1 MTPVCKSYIS
11 SDLELRQKLTFLETQ
26 YQALSEKEQAEADN
40 EDKFFSSI
48 LLALSEINHSI
59 SLYKSEL
66 WSVICQFPCDLWYHY
81 VR

>member
-1 MTPVCKSYIS
+1 MTSVCKSYIL

-48 LLALSEINHSI
+48 LLTLSEINHSI

-66 WSVICQFPCDLWYHY
+66 
-81 VR
+81 

>member
-1 MTPVCKSYIS
+1 MTSVCKSYIL

-48 LLALSEINHSI
+48 LLTLSEINHSI

-66 WSVICQFPCDLWYHY
+66 WSVICQFPCDIITL
-81 VR
+81 R

>member
-1 MTPVCKSYIS
+1 MTPVCKSYIL
-11 SDLELRQKLTFLETQ
+11 SDPELRQKLTFLETQ

-48 LLALSEINHSI
+48 LRTLSEINHSI

-66 WSVICQFPCDLWYHY
+66 
-81 VR
+81 

>member
-1 MTPVCKSYIS
+1 MFVAEALKKMTPVCKSYLS
-11 SDLELRQKLTFLETQ
+11 SSSELELRQKLKFLQTQ

-48 LLALSEINHSI
+48 LRTLSEINHSI

-66 WSVICQFPCDLWYHY
+66 
-81 VR
+81 